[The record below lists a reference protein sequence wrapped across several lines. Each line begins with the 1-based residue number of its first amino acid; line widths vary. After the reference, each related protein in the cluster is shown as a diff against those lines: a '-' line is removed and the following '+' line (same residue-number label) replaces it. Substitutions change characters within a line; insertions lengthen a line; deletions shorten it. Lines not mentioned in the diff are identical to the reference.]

1 MKKILLLFVLAAAV
15 MAFTPQTQ
23 LIKTALIVTVLDD
36 LGNVQEGATVKLF
49 KTEED
54 YTQLT
59 NAIGPEKTDNKG
71 KVKFRDLEPID
82 YYIQVENGKKNNMFG
97 GEKTGQLEGG
107 KYNKVN
113 VIISE

>member
-1 MKKILLLFVLAAAV
+1 MKKILPLFLLVAIL

-36 LGNVQEGATVKLF
+36 LGNIQEGATVKLF

-54 YTQLT
+54 YSKLT
-59 NAIGPEKTDNKG
+59 NAIGPETTDKKG

-97 GEKTGQLEGG
+97 GEKTGLLEGG